1 MNLITAKGL
10 CKSFRGR
17 EVVKGLDLEIKEGEV
32 VALIGPNG
40 AGKSTT
46 LSMLLGIQKPDN
58 GSVTFWREDYRGHI
72 GVQLQSTP
80 FFEGYTAAENLQLF
94 GALYHTFLS
103 KEQIEEKLASCKL
116 EKAGRIPAVKLSIG
130 QQKRLAIAVTTVH
143 HPDLVI
149 LDEPAA
155 GLDPRARHDIRGMIG
170 ALKAQGR
177 AVLFTSHDME
187 EVERTADRVIF
198 MKDGR
203 IAAQGTAEE
212 LKADNKAQSL
222 DALYLAWT
230 DDNGIGGVNV

>member
-17 EVVKGLDLEIKEGEV
+17 EVVKGLDLTIREGEV
-32 VALIGPNG
+32 AALIGPNG

-46 LSMLLGIQKPDN
+46 LSMLLGIQKPDH
-58 GSVTFWREDYRGHI
+58 GSVTFWRKDYRGHI

-94 GALYHTFLS
+94 GALYHTFLN
-103 KEQIEEKLASCKL
+103 KAQIEEKLALCKL
-116 EKAGRIPAVKLSIG
+116 EEAGRTPAARLSIG

-149 LDEPAA
+149 LDEPTA
-155 GLDPRARHDIRGMIG
+155 GLDPRARHDIRIMIG

-198 MKDGR
+198 MKDGQ

-212 LKADNKAQSL
+212 LKAGSKAQSL
-222 DALYLAWT
+222 DELYLALT
-230 DDNGIGGVNV
+230 DENGMEGINV